1 MKIRTKFTLW
11 ISLVSLSTTIL
22 AAFFV
27 YVELLEEPYKLIDRE
42 LYEVVGAALNAVDLS
57 HPAETEK
64 RLQKLDYHI
73 NRYWFKIIDG
83 NGKALFSSSLAR
95 LFDIPRR
102 MDRAKFFFRQKISPA
117 QLWID
122 PGDLDE
128 LDEVTDDAVNFRVV
142 MVSRN
147 TPAGPYV
154 VMIAKP
160 LLFFDIELKELR
172 SRMGWGICGTI
183 ALVFL
188 ASYFLAGRLLRPIS
202 TINHHIRMIRE
213 HSLDQRI
220 PLGDSHDELHV
231 LSTSLNMMFDRLQY
245 SFTQQKEF
253 IGNAAHELKSP
264 LTILMLGHEELLAAD
279 PPEKVRQELEK
290 QLNIMR
296 RLSRMVRD
304 LLDISR
310 LEQGETCRRQPLRF
324 DQLVD
329 QVVEDY
335 HELLQERRIT
345 FDVDTAAASFE
356 GDPEQLLRLLINLID
371 NAIKYNLAADGRIVL
386 RTEKSRGQ
394 LVLTVANTG
403 QSIPAVDL
411 PRIFD
416 QFYRVEKSR
425 SQAYGGSGLG
435 LTIVKRIVELHGGR
449 IEAASQD
456 GWTMFTIILPDLSG
470 EEHST

>member
-1 MKIRTKFTLW
+1 MRIRTKFTLW
-11 ISLVSLSTTIL
+11 ISLVSLSTTIV

-27 YVELLEEPYKLIDRE
+27 YIELLEEPYKLIDRE
-42 LYEVVGAALNAVDLS
+42 LYEVAGAALNVVDFS
-57 HPAETEK
+57 HPAETGG

-73 NRYWFKIIDG
+73 NRYWFKMIDS
-83 NGKALFSSSLAR
+83 NGKALFSSPLAR

-102 MDRAKFFFRQKISPA
+102 SDKGKFFIRQKISLA

-128 LDEVTDDAVNFRVV
+128 LNEVTDDVVNFRVV
-142 MVSRN
+142 TVSRD
-147 TPAGPYV
+147 TPSGTFT

-160 LLFFDIELKELR
+160 LLFFDIELQELR
-172 SRMGWGICGTI
+172 SRVAWGICV
-183 ALVFL
+183 AVVLVFL

-213 HSLDQRI
+213 HSLDRRI
-220 PLGDSHDELHV
+220 PLGDSRDELHV
-231 LSTSLNMMFDRLQY
+231 LSTSLNRMFDRLQY
-245 SFTQQKEF
+245 SFAQQKEF

-264 LTILMLGHEELLAAD
+264 LTILMLGHEELLAGN

-290 QLNIMR
+290 QLNTMR
-296 RLSRMVRD
+296 RLSRLVRD

-310 LEQGETCRRQPLRF
+310 LEQGETCRRQPVRL
-324 DQLVD
+324 DHLIG

-335 HELLQERRIT
+335 QELLQARRIT
-345 FDVDTAAASFE
+345 VEVETAAASLE

-371 NAIKYNLAADGRIVL
+371 NAIKYNLAADGRIVI
-386 RTEKSRGQ
+386 RTEKNDGQ
-394 LVLTVANTG
+394 MVLTVANTG
-403 QSIPAVDL
+403 QPIPAADL

-435 LTIVKRIVELHGGR
+435 LTIVKRIVELHGGE
-449 IEAASQD
+449 IEAASRD
-456 GWTMFTIILPDLSG
+456 GWTTFTITLPDLSG
-470 EEHST
+470 EEI

>member
-1 MKIRTKFTLW
+1 MRIRTKFTLW
-11 ISLVSLSTTIL
+11 ISLVSLSTTIV

-42 LYEVVGAALNAVDLS
+42 LYEVAGAALNTVDFS
-57 HPAETEK
+57 RPADTGR

-73 NRYWFKIIDG
+73 NRYWFKIIDSD
-83 NGKALFSSSLAR
+83 GKTLFSSSLAG

-102 MDRAKFFFRQKISPA
+102 TDKEKFFFKQKISPD

-128 LDEVTDDAVNFRVV
+128 LNEVTDDFVNFRVV
-142 MVSRN
+142 TVSRE
-147 TPAGPYV
+147 TPAGPYAV
-154 VMIAKP
+154 VIAKP
-160 LLFFDIELKELR
+160 LLFFDIELQELR
-172 SRMGWGICGTI
+172 SRVAWGICVTVV
-183 ALVFL
+183 LVFL
-188 ASYFLAGRLLRPIS
+188 ASYFLAGRMLRPIS

-213 HSLDQRI
+213 QSLDRRI
-220 PLGDSHDELHV
+220 PPGDSRDELHV

-264 LTILMLGHEELLAAD
+264 LTILMLGHEELLAGD

-290 QLNIMR
+290 QLNTMR
-296 RLSRMVRD
+296 RLSRLVRD

-310 LEQGETCRRQPLRF
+310 LEQGETCHRQPVRL
-324 DQLVD
+324 DQLIG
-329 QVVEDY
+329 QVVEEY
-335 HELLQERRIT
+335 QEMLQARRIAVE
-345 FDVDTAAASFE
+345 VDTVAASLA

-386 RTEKSRGQ
+386 RTVKSNGQ
-394 LVLTVANTG
+394 MVLTVANTG
-403 QSIPAVDL
+403 QTIPAADL

-435 LTIVKRIVELHGGR
+435 LTIVKRIVELHGGS

-456 GWTMFTIILPDLSG
+456 DWTTFTITLPDLSAQG
-470 EEHST
+470 L